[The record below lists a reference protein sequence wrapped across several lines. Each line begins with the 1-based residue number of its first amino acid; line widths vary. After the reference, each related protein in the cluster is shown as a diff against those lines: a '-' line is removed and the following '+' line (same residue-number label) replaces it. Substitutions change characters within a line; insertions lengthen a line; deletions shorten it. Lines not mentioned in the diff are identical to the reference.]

1 MLRKQSN
8 ENLEYKNKDKLLSNI
23 EKVNIYK
30 LDVKPNG
37 DLYPKIYDGFGRM
50 GIRSL

>member
-8 ENLEYKNKDKLLSNI
+8 ENLEYNNKDKLLSNMD
-23 EKVNIYK
+23 KVNIYDIN
-30 LDVKPNG
+30 LKPNG
-37 DLYPKIYDGFGRM
+37 ELYPKVYDGFGRM